1 MTRATITL
9 LGRAT
14 VTEDFAE
21 LWTGT
26 AEVGK
31 GTVTVAPVVP
41 VTAAG
46 HELEVSV
53 LSAEGSVN
61 FAPFAVIPAEPAAE
75 GEPDAAPAPPRLER
89 ATAVY
94 ATRAGQARRA
104 PFAGSILA
112 LCQVGTPAPTA

>member
-1 MTRATITL
+1 MLTATITL

-14 VTEDFAE
+14 AAEDFAE

-26 AEVGK
+26 AEVGAD
-31 GTVTVAPVVP
+31 TVSVTPVVQ
-41 VTAAG
+41 AAATG
-46 HELEVSV
+46 HEFEVSV

-61 FAPFAVIPAEPAAE
+61 FASFAVIPAEPAAE

-94 ATRAGQARRA
+94 ATRAGQVRRA